1 MKDMKIETCKK
12 VLQKMNNCHP
22 INKSP
27 NCHLEPDRE
36 LSKPNQIHLIMN
48 SRKKSPNCPNLE
60 PDHEQ
65 NMSKN
70 VQKSP
75 KASKNSHKCLNR
87 YVQKCPKASKGVQK
101 CPNMPKNV
109 QKRPKLPKCPKAS
122 KSIQKCS
129 KMAKHVKKVKIYQNI
144 SKHDE
149 IKQKNHFVP
158 RKGQS
163 NS

>member
-1 MKDMKIETCKK
+1 M
-12 VLQKMNNCHP
+12 
-22 INKSP
+22 KSP

-48 SRKKSPNCPNLE
+48 SRIKSPNCPNLE

-75 KASKNSHKCLNR
+75 KASKNF
-87 YVQKCPKASKGVQK
+87 QK

-109 QKRPKLPKCPKAS
+109 QKHLKLPEMS
-122 KSIQKCS
+122 KSVQKHP
-129 KMAKHVKKVKIYQNI
+129 KMFKNGQTCQKSQNL
-144 SKHDE
+144 
-149 IKQKNHFVP
+149 
-158 RKGQS
+158 S
-163 NS
+163 NYFKT